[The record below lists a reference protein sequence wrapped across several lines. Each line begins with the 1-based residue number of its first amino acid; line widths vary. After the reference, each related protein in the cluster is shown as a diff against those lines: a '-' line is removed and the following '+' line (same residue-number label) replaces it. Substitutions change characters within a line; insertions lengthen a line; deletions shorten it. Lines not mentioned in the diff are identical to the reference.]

1 MMSHSLP
8 LCSVHRIKY
17 IAHADFIHF
26 IFDTCKFD
34 AVLGG
39 LMNRA
44 TRRCVCVR
52 CSRLQRRTRRS
63 GAIEKSFAMRT
74 TSVSPAGRPSSVE
87 WVPKQL
93 GIMSIFRV
101 YGSVLPRCLIWAIL
115 GGTAGGLMEG
125 FDWSYVRYNAE
136 NPVWRHPYALHVFG
150 MVLGFSLVM
159 RIQIAYQRWWEAATQ
174 CNQAASKWAD
184 ACMQVMTFDEISK
197 DAWSDDALEF
207 RMLILHYASLMHAC
221 SLIDMRQDEV
231 YGPGMPTLS
240 RLDPYIFRPIGVR
253 SHRKAGSPDRGGGEP
268 SSPPP
273 LTDSVRLFSSSGN
286 LKPPDLTGSSM
297 RNRLVP
303 LQMVLRTRSELT
315 SRHEVESERSPASS
329 AAIQTLLLYA

>member
-1 MMSHSLP
+1 
-8 LCSVHRIKY
+8 
-17 IAHADFIHF
+17 
-26 IFDTCKFD
+26 
-34 AVLGG
+34 
-39 LMNRA
+39 
-44 TRRCVCVR
+44 
-52 CSRLQRRTRRS
+52 
-63 GAIEKSFAMRT
+63 MRT
-74 TSVSPAGRPSSVE
+74 TSVSPAGSPSSVE

-197 DAWSDDALEF
+197 DE
-207 RMLILHYASLMHAC
+207 
-221 SLIDMRQDEV
+221 
-231 YGPGMPTLS
+231 G
-240 RLDPYIFRPIGVR
+240 
-253 SHRKAGSPDRGGGEP
+253 
-268 SSPPP
+268 
-273 LTDSVRLFSSSGN
+273 
-286 LKPPDLTGSSM
+286 
-297 RNRLVP
+297 
-303 LQMVLRTRSELT
+303 
-315 SRHEVESERSPASS
+315 
-329 AAIQTLLLYA
+329 TLLLLIL